1 MAYEQD
7 FRQLSAQYL
16 AQGQWD
22 MAYGTL
28 VDLWHQQPSLA
39 TAHYLLASYARL
51 RQHVPLTPCR
61 LALLRSFTVEP
72 LVPLLQAAACA
83 HGIALEVHV
92 GAFNTYVQDIL
103 DPASALY
110 RFAPDVVLL
119 AIQTRDIVPEL
130 WSGYADLT
138 AEAHDAAISR
148 TIDSLHTCIT
158 TLRSR
163 SQAHLIVH
171 TLETPALP
179 SQGVFDQ
186 QSSNGQVGAIQ
197 EINTAL
203 RQLANQQRG
212 VYVLEYDAVVARY
225 GRIHWYDER
234 KWLTTRLPIS
244 ANCLAPMAQEWLRF
258 LAPLTGRVCKALVVD
273 LDNTLWGGVI
283 GEDGMEGIQ
292 LGLEYPGAAYQALQ
306 RAILDLYQRGI
317 ILAVCSK
324 NNFDDAMEA
333 LEGHP
338 GMLLRP
344 QHFAAWR
351 INWQDKVQNL
361 REIAAELNIGIDALA
376 FLDDN
381 PVERAHIR
389 ADLPE
394 VTVLPLPDDPMGYA
408 AALRATP
415 VFERLVLSDEDRE
428 RGRYYAEQRQRVELE
443 QRATS
448 LEDFYA
454 SLQQEVEI
462 RSVDPTSLTRAAQL
476 TQKTNQFN
484 TTTHRYSEQQIS
496 TMVENPDW
504 DVYTVRVR
512 DRFGDNGIVGVVIVH
527 DGDNVSDI
535 DTFLLSCRVISRGV
549 ETSILSFLVERA
561 RARQLRQVQGWF
573 LPTKKNAPARDCYA
587 EHHMKALA
595 EQDDGTLWALDLVTQ
610 DIACPPWIRLTT
622 CEGVLS
628 R

>member
-16 AQGQWD
+16 AQGRWS
-22 MAYGTL
+22 MAYGAL
-28 VDLWHQQPSLA
+28 VDLWNQQPSLA
-39 TAHYLLASYARL
+39 TANYLLANYERL
-51 RQHVPLTPCR
+51 RQHVLLTPCR

-72 LVPLLQAAACA
+72 LVPLLQATAFA
-83 HGIALEVHV
+83 HGIALEIHV
-92 GAFNTYVQDIL
+92 GGFNTYVQDIL
-103 DPASALY
+103 DPASTLY
-110 RFAPDVVLL
+110 HFAPEVVLL
-119 AIQTRDIVPEL
+119 AIQTRDIVPAL
-130 WSGYADLT
+130 WSDYADLT
-138 AEAHDAAISR
+138 PASRDAAIR
-148 TIDSLHTCIT
+148 QTLDSLHTCIT

-171 TLETPALP
+171 TLETPAVP

-186 QSSNGQVGAIQ
+186 QYTNGQMGAMQ

-203 RQLANQQRG
+203 RQMANQHRG
-212 VYVLEYDAVVARY
+212 VYVLDYDAVIARY
-225 GRIHWYDER
+225 GRGRWCDER

-244 ANCLAPMAQEWLRF
+244 ADCLVPMAQEWLRF

-292 LGLEYPGAAYQALQ
+292 LGSEYPGAAYQALQ
-306 RAILDLYQRGI
+306 RVLLDLYQRGI
-317 ILAVCSK
+317 ILALCSK
-324 NNFDDAMEA
+324 NNLADAMEV
-333 LEGHP
+333 LESHP

-344 QHFAAWR
+344 QHCAAWR
-351 INWQDKVQNL
+351 INWQDKAQNL
-361 REIAAELNIGIDALA
+361 RELADELNIGIDALA

-389 ADLPE
+389 AALPE
-394 VTVLPLPDDPMGYA
+394 VTVLALPDDPMGYA

-428 RGRYYAEQRQRVELE
+428 RGRYYVEQRQRLDLE
-443 QRATS
+443 QRSTS

-454 SLQQEVEI
+454 SLQQEVDILPVEAA
-462 RSVDPTSLTRAAQL
+462 SLTRVAQL

-496 TMVENPDW
+496 AMAESPAW
-504 DVYTVRVR
+504 DVYAVRVR

-527 DGDNVSDI
+527 DGDDVSDI

-573 LPTKKNAPARDCYA
+573 LPTKKNAPARDCYS
-587 EHHMKALA
+587 EHHMQALA
-595 EQDDGTLWALDLVTQ
+595 EQDGGTLWALDLATQ
-610 DIACPPWIRLTT
+610 DIACPPWIRLTA